1 MVTAATSIFERPKGR
16 KEKKMLR
23 MEMIGNLTRDPE
35 SRTFQK
41 GETDGKVCNFTV
53 AVAVGYGQYKHTEF
67 VRVAA

>member
-1 MVTAATSIFERPKGR
+1 
-16 KEKKMLR
+16 MLR